1 MTGEV
6 TLRGKVLPIGGL
18 KAKTIAAHRA
28 GIKTVLLP
36 KDNAK
41 DIPDLPERVRQDLE
55 LIPVGHL
62 DEVMAAA
69 LLEPVGSPMKV
80 GEMAVANEVTVVP
93 PVANGN
99 TGERLGRIG

>member
-1 MTGEV
+1 M
-6 TLRGKVLPIGGL
+6 
-18 KAKTIAAHRA
+18 
-28 GIKTVLLP
+28 LLP

-69 LLEPVGSPMKV
+69 LLEPVGSPMKI
-80 GEMAVANEVTVVP
+80 GEVEKSGETVVVP
-93 PVANGN
+93 PVNGN
-99 TGERLGRIG
+99 GGERIGRVN